1 MNKATASAIA
11 ILMAA
16 GLAATADVQAR
27 ERGINERQH
36 YQRDRVAA
44 GVRGGEITRHES
56 RHLQRDARRI
66 EHKEQAFR
74 ADGHFS
80 RAERREIHR
89 DLDRHGRGI
98 HQARSD
104 HDRPGWHGGRDW
116 GHQRGRHYG
125 RDGHRGGIDGLQHR
139 QQWQIREGMRNGSL
153 TPHEARRLYGEQRE
167 IAALERSYRADGVL
181 TRSERH
187 DLREELRDAGRHI
200 YNQSHDDDRRYR
212 R

>member
-1 MNKATASAIA
+1 MNKTNKATAGAIA
-11 ILMAA
+11 ILMVA

-36 YQRDRVAA
+36 HQRDRVAA
-44 GVRGGEITRHES
+44 GVRGGEIDRHEL
-56 RHLQRDARRI
+56 RRLRRDAGRI
-66 EHKEQAFR
+66 DHKERAFR

-80 RAERREIHR
+80 RAERREIHH
-89 DLDRHGRGI
+89 DLDRHGRLI
-98 HQARSD
+98 REARSD
-104 HDRPGWHGGRDW
+104 HGRPGWHGGPDW
-116 GHQRGRHYG
+116 GRERGRH
-125 RDGHRGGIDGLQHR
+125 DGHRGGIDGLQHR
-139 QQWQIREGMRNGSL
+139 QQSQIREGMRNGSL
-153 TPHEARRLYGEQRE
+153 TPQEARRLYGEQRE

-200 YNQSHDDDRRYR
+200 YNQSHDDDRRDR